1 MIYIILST
9 ELPLMA
15 SDSAKAGVR
24 DAMSQDEKRPG
35 RGSIVNKQ
43 EIKKP
48 ILGGRIWDYL
58 HIYMYIIDYIYVYYR
73 LYMCMYIIYI
83 YIYVCVCIYIH
94 TYIYVCMY
102 VCKIHT
108 YLYRHKCELWR
119 RPREEKGL
127 SRNGWVYH
135 NFDLHRKNEENVM
148 GFGATSSPYGQIN
161 SGRAGVE
168 AHKLQPGSR
177 RCKRCHMMC
186 LVVPLSKTY
195 REVDR

>member
-1 MIYIILST
+1 MQCLRTRSDLAEDLSSTSRRLRNQSWGVEYGIIYI
-9 ELPLMA
+9 
-15 SDSAKAGVR
+15 
-24 DAMSQDEKRPG
+24 
-35 RGSIVNKQ
+35 
-43 EIKKP
+43 
-48 ILGGRIWDYL
+48 Y
-58 HIYMYIIDYIYVYYR
+58 IYMYIIDYIYVYYR

-83 YIYVCVCIYIH
+83 YICVCIYIYTH
-94 TYIYVCMY
+94 IYMYVCMY
-102 VCKIHT
+102 VCKIHA
-108 YLYRHKCELWR
+108 YLYIHKCELLR

-186 LVVPLSKTY
+186 LVVPLSKTWWG
-195 REVDR
+195 RL